1 MSTRPS
7 LSKSPVVRE
16 VGVFRI
22 RIRDTRADDGE
33 PTGTIETSLPVKF
46 TVATLNVPGV
56 NS

>member
-1 MSTRPS
+1 M
-7 LSKSPVVRE
+7 
-16 VGVFRI
+16 FRI